1 MKKLGRI
8 FFWLLL
14 VGSVAFMLWPLESK
28 AECKVHETLMS
39 SMNSHI
45 TGLEDKYIGAE
56 KFYLYVDIYQSGLGE
71 ELQKE
76 NVTKIAKRY
85 LERRML
91 PCTGHSEV
99 EVVEKPQDKRL
110 GEENVLIAFVKIRYQ
125 SGYPESANSVRG
137 YGPNSARILSGYY
150 RTGISEK
157 LQIDDTRVMILS
169 LEREDEGFEDTVGK
183 FVRGSLAPQLKSLP
197 SVQ

>member
-14 VGSVAFMLWPLESK
+14 VGSVAFILWPLESK
-28 AECKVHETLMS
+28 AECKVYEDGTVLI
-39 SMNSHI
+39 NPKVI
-45 TGLEDKYIGAE
+45 GLEDKYIGAD
-56 KFYLYVDIYQSGLGE
+56 KFYLYVDADHPRLGE
-71 ELQKE
+71 ELQSE
-76 NVTKIAKRY
+76 NVTKIAKKY

-91 PCTGHSEV
+91 PCTGNDKV
-99 EVVEKPQDKRL
+99 EVIHKFRDQRLVED
-110 GEENVLIAFVKIRYQ
+110 NVLIAYIKISYR
-125 SGYPESANSVRG
+125 SGHPESANSVRG